1 MQKRKM
7 DLNSLLAKYEQ
18 HPQHDSRLRELPSQP
33 PIEEEFYQYRTYQ
46 ERTQDDGPK
55 RVKEVSSTT
64 QNFQGNFVMSKNE
77 VEQFLIGIKG
87 ELRQEEKEIRQYG
100 EVAIRQIH

>member
-1 MQKRKM
+1 
-7 DLNSLLAKYEQ
+7 
-18 HPQHDSRLRELPSQP
+18 
-33 PIEEEFYQYRTYQ
+33 
-46 ERTQDDGPK
+46 
-55 RVKEVSSTT
+55 
-64 QNFQGNFVMSKNE
+64 MSKNE